1 MKNYEWLHHQL
12 IMPLDL
18 KEAKMRGERLPG
30 AEKSTKCG
38 GQQQQT
44 EQVEEDDTSGC
55 YICTA
60 KFYDS

>member
-1 MKNYEWLHHQL
+1 
-12 IMPLDL
+12 MPLDL

>member
-1 MKNYEWLHHQL
+1 MV
-12 IMPLDL
+12 L
-18 KEAKMRGERLPG
+18 KEVGEEKARLQKEANMRGERLPG